1 MQRAKW
7 LLHSTAAS
15 ACAMFLAGAALAQ
28 ETQQTTPDQPQT
40 TLPEAEETAAVPGE
54 QIVVT
59 GSRIGRTNLTSTSPV
74 TTLGRDD
81 IVLDNALN
89 IETVLNELPQFTG
102 SLGAVSNGNDARG
115 ASTLDLRGLG
125 QNRTLILLNGTRAVP
140 FGFRNSVDVAA
151 IPAPLIERVEV
162 LTGGAS
168 AVYGA
173 DAVAGVVNFILRRDF
188 EGIEA
193 AGIANISEE
202 GDAESY
208 GGNLTIGTNFGDG
221 RGNISGYL
229 GWSRR
234 GSLIKRD
241 RSDFATP
248 ERNDAGIITG
258 RPAGGTFTRSDNANV
273 FNFGGALQ
281 PRFAFSDAGAL
292 GSTAQ
297 FSEFSGGESL
307 IQPQERL
314 TGALFAHFEASDAFE
329 LYGRAMASKIET
341 QDFLVPPNA
350 SVSFLVQR
358 DNPFITPA
366 LAQVLAPAFNRT
378 RTGALGGT
386 DAFQAT
392 ALRAFPELGVRG
404 FDTERVSYQG
414 QIGVRGALTPNVRWD
429 AYIQYGET
437 KEDTLLLG
445 EGIVNRLRQGV
456 NVTRGPSG
464 APVCVDP
471 SNGCVPINLFGPGSL
486 SPEAV
491 AFVSEDLEQGRDR
504 DQLVA
509 ALALTGD
516 TGDFF
521 TLPAGGVDFALGV
534 EYREENGTVF
544 FDPEI
549 NQGLAFGAG
558 TRPNFGGGYDV
569 KEAFAEIRVPILAD
583 RPFFE
588 RLDVEAAY
596 RISDYSTAG
605 TVDAYKLGGNWAL
618 NRSIRIRGAYQTVV
632 RAPNIGELFGA
643 PGSIALNATDP
654 CANPATSGASPQ
666 VCQATGAPAA
676 PYTQD
681 LTGALFLFGGNPD
694 LQPEEGRTYTVGAV
708 LTPEFLPGF
717 SLTGDYYDIKIDNAI
732 GAVLPQAT
740 LDTCY
745 VITKDAANPFCAR
758 VRRGA
763 DGQIDAVD
771 SSDVN
776 VALLRVQ
783 GIDLGARYAFDL
795 GGGRTSLEYAGDIVT
810 SQKQKN
816 GEAAT
821 TIECAGR
828 FGATCGLEFRRAL
841 PKYRHRATVGWRQ
854 EDGVG
859 LRATWRMLGAVR
871 DDSPTVFKVERIGA
885 RHYFDLAASFQASE
899 DFTFVVGVENLLD
912 RKPPIVGTQQA
923 DANTFPASYD
933 VIGRRFGFSVIVRQ

>member
-1 MQRAKW
+1 MSRAKGI
-7 LLHSTAAS
+7 LHSSAA
-15 ACAMFLAGAALAQ
+15 AAALMVLAGPAFAQ
-28 ETQQTTPDQPQT
+28 ETAPAQPQT
-40 TLPEAEETAAVPGE
+40 TAPDADDIAGEPNE

-74 TTLGRDD
+74 ATLGRED
-81 IVLDNALN
+81 IVLDTALN
-89 IETVLNELPQFTG
+89 IENVLNELPQFTG
-102 SLGAVSNGNDARG
+102 SLSAVSNGNDARG

-125 QNRTLILLNGTRAVP
+125 QNRTLVLLNGTRAVP
-140 FGFRNSVDVAA
+140 FGFRNSVDVAS

-188 EGIEA
+188 EGVEA
-193 AGIANISEE
+193 AATANISEE
-202 GDAESY
+202 GDAQSY
-208 GGNLTIGTNFGDG
+208 GANITVGTNFGGG
-221 RGNISGYL
+221 RGNISAYL
-229 GWSRR
+229 GWSEREA
-234 GSLIKRD
+234 LFKRD
-241 RSDFATP
+241 RDFASP
-248 ERNDAGIITG
+248 ERNDAGIITA
-258 RPAGGTFTRSDNANV
+258 RPAGGTFTRSDNASV
-273 FNFGGALQ
+273 FNFGGTLQ
-281 PRFAFSDAGAL
+281 PRFAFTDAGAL
-292 GSTAQ
+292 TPVAQ

-314 TGALFAHFEASDAFE
+314 TGALFFHFEASDAFE
-329 LYGRAMASKIET
+329 LYGRAMASRIET
-341 QDFLVPPNA
+341 QDYLVPPNA
-350 SVSFLVQR
+350 SVTFLVQR
-358 DNPFITPA
+358 DNPFITPQ

-392 ALRAFPELGVRG
+392 VVRSFPELGVRG

-414 QIGVRGALTPNVRWD
+414 QLGVRGALTPNVRWD
-429 AYIQYGET
+429 AYVQYGKTE
-437 KEDTLLLG
+437 EDTLLLG
-445 EGIVNRLRQGV
+445 EGIVGRLRQGV
-456 NVTRGPSG
+456 NVTRDASG
-464 APVCVDP
+464 RPVCVDP

-491 AFVSEDLEQGRDR
+491 AFVREDLEQGRDR

-509 ALALTGD
+509 AVALTGD

-521 TLPAGGVDFALGV
+521 SLPAGAVDFALGA
-534 EYREENGTVF
+534 EYREETGEVF

-569 KEAFAEIRVPILAD
+569 KEAFAEVRVPILAD

-596 RISDYSTAG
+596 RVSDYSTAG
-605 TVDAYKLGGNWAL
+605 TVEAWKLGGNWAL
-618 NRSIRIRGAYQTVV
+618 SPSLRIRGAYQTVV

-643 PGSIALNATDP
+643 PGSIALNVNDP
-654 CANPATSGASPQ
+654 CQNPAASGASAE
-666 VCQATGAPAA
+666 VCRATGAPAA

-694 LQPEEGRTYTVGAV
+694 LQPEEGRTYTIGAV

-717 SLTGDYYDIKIDNAI
+717 SLTGDYYDIRIDNAI

-745 VITKDAANPFCAR
+745 VITQDAANPFCAR
-758 VRRGA
+758 VIRGA

-776 VALLRVQ
+776 VALLQVRGVD
-783 GIDLGARYAFDL
+783 IGARYGFDA
-795 GGGRTSLEYAGDIVT
+795 GGGRASLEYMGDIVIT
-810 SQKQKN
+810 QKQKN
-816 GEAAT
+816 GEAAA

-841 PKYRHRATVGWRQ
+841 PKYRHRVTAGWR
-854 EDGVG
+854 DDDLS
-859 LRATWRMLGAVR
+859 LRATWRMLGPVK
-871 DDSPTVFKVERIGA
+871 DDSPTVFAVERIGA
-885 RHYFDLAASFQASE
+885 QHYFDLAASFDATE
-899 DFTFVVGVENLLD
+899 AFTFVVGVENLFD
-912 RKPPIVGTQQA
+912 RKPPIAGTNAA

-933 VIGRRFGFSVIVRQ
+933 VIGRRFGLSVIMRH